1 MAEGTSNP
9 FNARLVFWLVGAG
22 ILAFGAFMLLV
33 AYAPE
38 FRQASGR
45 ANAMSGSAI
54 GFKGVYRLIE
64 ESSSGTYLVSD
75 ESELDTD
82 DLVVFTIEQ
91 MTDPEALRG
100 LANRRAGKATMI
112 VLPKWETMPDP
123 KNKGWVRAVGRV
135 DARSG
140 TEQLK
145 PLGKAEVR
153 LSSAPSRKVRGIG
166 ELSGLTFTLPDS
178 PQTVSGEGIT
188 TLIPGPSGGA
198 ILAMIGNASPG
209 ELGAAGLYVLADPD
223 LINNMGMKDKD
234 AAQAAAD
241 MLTILS
247 PSEDGLVA
255 FDLTAIGLGKRPSA
269 LKLAF
274 EPPFLALTLAIFVA
288 ALLAGL
294 HGAFRFGPAARERR
308 AIAFGKAALVEN
320 SAGLF
325 RIAKREHRAGPAY
338 AELIRE
344 EAAHAAAAS
353 HLRGEALDAALDR
366 FSSPGQPS
374 FTELA
379 AKASSASHRYDLVG
393 AAHALFQWKKD
404 LIK

>member
-1 MAEGTSNP
+1 MADGTGNP
-9 FNARLVFWLVGAG
+9 FSARMVFWLIGAG
-22 ILAFGAFMLLV
+22 VLAFAAFMLLL

-38 FRQASGR
+38 FTQASGR
-45 ANAMSGSAI
+45 PNAMSGSAI
-54 GFKGVYRLIE
+54 GFKGVHRLIDE
-64 ESSSGTYLVSD
+64 TGSGSWLVRD
-75 ESELDTD
+75 ESELDTA
-82 DLVVFTIEQ
+82 DLVVFTLEQ
-91 MTDPEALRG
+91 MIDPEAVRG
-100 LANRRAGKATMI
+100 LANRRTGKATMI

-123 KNKGWVRAVGRV
+123 KKKGWVRAIGRV
-135 DARSG
+135 SPMSG

-145 PLGKAEVR
+145 PLGKAAVR
-153 LSSAPSRKVRGIG
+153 LSNGPKRKVKGLG
-166 ELSGLTFTLPDS
+166 ELSGLEFTLPDS

-188 TLIPGPSGGA
+188 PLIPGPGGSA
-198 ILAMIGNASPG
+198 VLGRLGNAS
-209 ELGAAGLYVLADPD
+209 LYVLADPD
-223 LINNMGMKDKD
+223 LINNIGMKDSE
-234 AAQAAAD
+234 AAQAAVD
-241 MLTILS
+241 MLSILS
-247 PSEDGLVA
+247 PSDEGSVA
-255 FDLTAIGLGKRPSA
+255 FDLTAIGLGDRPSA

-344 EAAHAAAAS
+344 EAAHAAAAGNL
-353 HLRGEALDAALDR
+353 HGEALDAALDR
-366 FSSPGQPS
+366 FSAPDRPG

-379 AKASSASHRYDLVG
+379 SRVSSVSHRNDLVS